1 MSTDFRS
8 LPGVVTGNTLTT
20 RNIFASLSPSQIQ
33 WLPSML
39 QIDGSLS
46 RDTGASPVDLL
57 RAGLL
62 MGKIT
67 TGGKYRP
74 TSVGVLN
81 GAITSS
87 TYTSLTVAAAVATEV
102 ARLIAVAAGNVSM
115 QLFGPPTAAGTNAA
129 TAFTA
134 TAASGTT
141 ITITSV
147 SLPAYVDKSLI
158 QLVDGSQTPVTVISD
173 AAGIDVMDTSSTSI
187 NQFLSRFLRGADLIA
202 SQIVVGNAAMTDLD
216 TSLQTWIKQ
225 TLNGAA
231 TPTSASPTRGNF
243 TFDNDR

>member
-8 LPGVVTGNTLTT
+8 IPGVATGNSLVA
-20 RNIFASLSPSQIQ
+20 RNIFANLTNRE
-33 WLPSML
+33 WNPSMI

-46 RDTGASPVDLL
+46 RDTGSTPVDLL
-57 RAGLL
+57 RMGLL

-74 TSVGVLN
+74 TAVGVLN
-81 GAITSS
+81 GAITAT

-115 QLFGPPTAAGTNAA
+115 QLFGPPSAAGTNAA

-141 ITITSV
+141 ITISSV

-158 QLVDGSQTPVTVISD
+158 QLVDGSQTPIVPLAD
-173 AAGIDVMDTSSTSI
+173 EAGIDVMDSGGTSI
-187 NQFLSRFLRGADLIA
+187 NQFLARYLRGADLIA
-202 SQIVVGNAAMTDLD
+202 SQLVVGNAAMTDLD
-216 TSLQTWIKQ
+216 ASLQTWIKQ

-243 TFDNDR
+243 TFDTDR